1 MRTSIRI
8 EGAPR
13 VQYGAGDAGHAQGPD
28 EPMNAVRKSKKSSG
42 SYELLVSL
50 VEALIIALVIRT
62 LLVQPFSIPSGSMEP
77 TLLIGDYLFVTKYSY
92 GYSKYSIPFAPPL
105 FSGRVFAS
113 TPERGDVVVFRHK
126 DARQGDLD
134 FIKRLIG
141 LPGDKIQVTKGVLYI
156 NGTPVKREQASDFV
170 GENPCPKTGAEL
182 AFPGRLNRPVHVKR
196 WHETLPNGVNYYTLE
211 CPQRALDPRE
221 IDANNTEVYTVPA
234 GHYFFMGD
242 NRNNSEDSR
251 FPDVSYVADD
261 LLIGHARIL
270 FFSLEGGGPAWAIW
284 NWPWDIRWS
293 RLFTV
298 IH

>member
-1 MRTSIRI
+1 MS
-8 EGAPR
+8 
-13 VQYGAGDAGHAQGPD
+13 Q
-28 EPMNAVRKSKKSSG
+28 VRKSQKRSG

-50 VEALIIALVIRT
+50 VEALLIALVIRT

-92 GYSKYSIPFAPPL
+92 GYSRYSIPFAPPL
-105 FSGRVFAS
+105 FSGRIFGS
-113 TPERGDVVVFRHK
+113 TPNRGDVVVFRH
-126 DARQGDLD
+126 GDLD

-141 LPGDKIQVTKGVLYI
+141 LPGDHIQVKEGVLYI
-156 NGTPVKREQASDFV
+156 NDKPVQREAANDFV
-170 GENPCPKTGAEL
+170 GQDPCHSNVPAYS
-182 AFPGRLNRPVHVKR
+182 PPVRVKR
-196 WHETLPNGVNYYTLE
+196 WHETLPNGASYYTLQ
-211 CPQRALDPRE
+211 CPARVGFGE
-221 IDANNTEVYTVPA
+221 FDADNTGVYTVPA
-234 GHYFFMGD
+234 GHYFMMGD

-251 FPDVSYVADD
+251 FPDVSYVASD

-293 RLFTV
+293 RLFTI